1 MRHCQPPRTWRPPW
15 SLQGLGLHKG
25 EEGNLPLRQRD
36 RSWEAQRGSELGSS
50 ADGGGG
56 ERAAGGGRR
65 GRSGAAIGT
74 KQSKGR

>member
-1 MRHCQPPRTWRPPW
+1 MRHCQPPRTSWPPW

-25 EEGNLPLRQRD
+25 
-36 RSWEAQRGSELGSS
+36 SELGSP